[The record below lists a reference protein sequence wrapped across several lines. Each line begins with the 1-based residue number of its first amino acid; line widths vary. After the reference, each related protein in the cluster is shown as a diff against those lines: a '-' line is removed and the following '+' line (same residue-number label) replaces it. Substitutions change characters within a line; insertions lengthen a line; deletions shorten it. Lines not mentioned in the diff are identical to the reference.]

1 MKAAVITN
9 SAQPPSYREIAE
21 PGPAKAGEMLVQ
33 VLASGLHHVTRGRA
47 SGAHYSSAGE
57 PPLVAGIDGVGRGS
71 DGELRYFV
79 QEPGQPG
86 TMAERTVIDLDHSI
100 ELPNDCDPVVIAGA
114 MNPAMASWLAL
125 RCRIQ
130 SFRKRLPFQKGKK
143 VLILGATGS
152 SGSLAVQVARHLGA
166 SQVIAAGRDKDRLA
180 KLLAL
185 GATDTVALWDDALGA
200 LAREVDVVL
209 DFVWG
214 ESSVRVME
222 TVLRQRADR
231 SHPLDWIHVGS
242 MAGEAAPIPGA
253 FLRSTKL
260 QILGSG
266 HGAVTGREILQELP
280 ELVKEI
286 SRGTFRIDVRRLPLS
301 DVERAWRDD
310 TGSGSRLVF
319 TP

>member
-1 MKAAVITN
+1 MKAAVITT
-9 SAQPPSYREIAE
+9 SGQPPSYRDIDE
-21 PGPAKAGEMLVQ
+21 PGPVGAGEMLVQ

-57 PPLVAGIDGVGRGS
+57 LPLVAGIDGVGRGP
-71 DGELRYFV
+71 DGKLRYFV

-86 TMAERTVIDLDHSI
+86 TMAERTIIDLDHSI
-100 ELPNDCDPVVIAGA
+100 ELPSDCDQAVIAGA

-125 RCRIQ
+125 RCRVP
-130 SFRKRLPFQKGKK
+130 SFRKRLPFRKGKQ

-152 SGSLAVQVARHLGA
+152 SGSMAVQVARHLGA
-166 SQVIAAGRDKDRLA
+166 SQVIAAGRDMDRLS
-180 KLLAL
+180 KLPAL
-185 GATDTVALWDDALGA
+185 GATDTVTLWDEALGA

-214 ESSVRVME
+214 DSSVRVME
-222 TVLRQRADR
+222 TVLKQRADR
-231 SHPLDWIHVGS
+231 NRPLDWIHVGS
-242 MAGEAAPIPGA
+242 MAGDAAPIPGA
-253 FLRSTKL
+253 FLRAAKL

-286 SRGTFRIDVRRLPLS
+286 ARGTFRIDVRRLPLS

-310 TGSGSRLVF
+310 TGNGDRIVF